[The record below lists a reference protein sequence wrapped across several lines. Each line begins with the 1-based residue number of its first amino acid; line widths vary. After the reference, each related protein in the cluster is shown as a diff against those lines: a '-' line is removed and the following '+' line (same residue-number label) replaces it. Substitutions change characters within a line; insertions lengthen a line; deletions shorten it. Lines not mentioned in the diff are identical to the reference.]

1 MSHTAPVGISK
12 NKKYVFSPETSEGSL
27 QPLAP
32 PLPAGGLEQGLRGR
46 ASPQVPH
53 RKKLSVAEISTAIT
67 TKSTNSLN
75 N

>member
-1 MSHTAPVGISK
+1 MSD
-12 NKKYVFSPETSEGSL
+12 GSR
-27 QPLAP
+27 QPG
-32 PLPAGGLEQGLRGR
+32 AGAGAAGQS

-53 RKKLSVAEISTAIT
+53 RKKLSVAEISTAII

>member
-1 MSHTAPVGISK
+1 M
-12 NKKYVFSPETSEGSL
+12 
-27 QPLAP
+27 
-32 PLPAGGLEQGLRGR
+32 PAGSRQPVAARPRAGAGAARQR